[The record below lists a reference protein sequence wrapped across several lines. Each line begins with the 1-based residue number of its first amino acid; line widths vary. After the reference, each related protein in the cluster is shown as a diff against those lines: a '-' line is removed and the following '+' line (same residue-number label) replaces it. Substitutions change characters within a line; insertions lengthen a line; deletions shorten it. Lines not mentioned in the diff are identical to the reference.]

1 MIKDLQKRIDQ
12 IKQADR
18 KPYHEMAY
26 EMGISEYS
34 LYKFM
39 QGCYSSHTENKVREY
54 TKTYKTKDEQIHS
67 LSKEVDVL
75 KMYIEQLENKIY
87 RRKI

>member
-1 MIKDLQKRIDQ
+1 MIKHIQNRIEE
-12 IKQADR
+12 IKHADR

-39 QGCYSSHTENKVREY
+39 QNSYSAHIENKIREY
-54 TKTYKTKDEQIHS
+54 LKNYKTKDEIIHD
-67 LSKEVDVL
+67 LFKETDAL
-75 KMYIEQLENKIY
+75 KLYIEQLESKLYGRI
-87 RRKI
+87 K